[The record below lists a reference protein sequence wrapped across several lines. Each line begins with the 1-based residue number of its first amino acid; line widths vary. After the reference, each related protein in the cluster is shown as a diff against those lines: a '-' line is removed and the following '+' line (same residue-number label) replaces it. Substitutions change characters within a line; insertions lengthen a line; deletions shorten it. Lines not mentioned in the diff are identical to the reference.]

1 MDGGGAEVGAG
12 GTADGVPR
20 ASVGSCAAG
29 GGAAGGVAGGVA
41 GGAAGGVS
49 EIAVGAE
56 EAGGER
62 DGLVG
67 VGNKP
72 AGIAGRQADR
82 DRIKSRG
89 QGARRKFTLKSYHY
103 QGFLRQAS

>member
-1 MDGGGAEVGAG
+1 MDGGGAEVGED
-12 GTADGVPR
+12 GT
-20 ASVGSCAAG
+20 
-29 GGAAGGVAGGVA
+29 
-41 GGAAGGVS
+41 AGGVS
-49 EIAVGAE
+49 EVTMGSCVVGGGSAGGVPEILVGTE
-56 EAGGER
+56 EVDGER

-82 DRIKSRG
+82 DRIKSRV
-89 QGARRKFTLKSYHY
+89 QEVARKFMLKSYHY